1 MTDHANNNVIVFG
14 RDNRDF
20 ITVFILLVVFAFGND
35 ITVPDD
41 VYKPYQNCADGSVI
55 SSGES
60 TESTVMASSSVIEQV
75 GDMAGYSETCDEMAT
90 DMYESIEEQYCEI
103 QMHAPFR
110 FVSQALFKVNT
121 FIFF

>member
-1 MTDHANNNVIVFG
+1 MIM
-14 RDNRDF
+14 
-20 ITVFILLVVFAFGND
+20 IILNQWNGYVLKPSTRNFTLSELQMEMEIKTKDDKTTTYYND

-75 GDMAGYSETCDEMAT
+75 GD
-90 DMYESIEEQYCEI
+90 SI
-103 QMHAPFR
+103 
-110 FVSQALFKVNT
+110 SQ
-121 FIFF
+121 